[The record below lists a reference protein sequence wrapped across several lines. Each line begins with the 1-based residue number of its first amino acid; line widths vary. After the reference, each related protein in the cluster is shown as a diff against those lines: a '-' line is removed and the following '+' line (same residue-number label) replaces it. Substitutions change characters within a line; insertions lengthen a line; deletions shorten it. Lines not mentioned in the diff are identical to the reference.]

1 MRFKF
6 LALGT
11 AMAYRQL
18 SPGAYV
24 CNGMLLTC
32 APRSTT
38 PVVAVNVCVPLHE
51 AAGYIHHA
59 NQPQSNLL
67 HHHHCNALCSR
78 SVHVISSGPAYL
90 TLQHFTMGLT
100 PAARTL
106 LTLIKPSSETNKYEM
121 IRICVIVLSMHVQ
134 MVQRTHA
141 HIVADS
147 PCSPSSISSA
157 PGTWRH

>member
-1 MRFKF
+1 MA
-6 LALGT
+6 LAT

-38 PVVAVNVCVPLHE
+38 PVFAVNVCVPLHE
-51 AAGYIHHA
+51 AARYIHHA
-59 NQPQSNLL
+59 NQPQINSL

-78 SVHVISSGPAYL
+78 SIHVMISSSPAYL

-100 PAARTL
+100 PAAWTL
-106 LTLIKPSSETNKYEM
+106 YIDINIPSSETNKYEM
-121 IRICVIVLSMHVQ
+121 IRICVKLFSMHVH

-141 HIVADS
+141 HIAADS
-147 PCSPSSISSA
+147 PCSPSSTSSA